1 MITISLKVQK
11 QQVLRYP
18 MNKIFALTKK
28 ELQSFFSSPIAY
40 IILIVMLS
48 LFNIFFFLII
58 DQNRELSLRDVFQV
72 MEFMLVFFIP
82 LLTMRLFS
90 EEKSNGTMEFLL
102 TAPLTHT
109 MIVLGKYFSMLIF
122 FSLLIG
128 LTSVY
133 YFIVEYFGDPD
144 PLSMLSG
151 YLGIWLEG
159 AFFIAVGLLASS
171 WTSNQIIAAMVS
183 YLILF
188 SLYFST
194 SFTQYVSGSAEHFL
208 IQLSTHTHLENFAI
222 GIITPSDVVYYLAGI
237 LLCLVL
243 TRLSIDN
250 RLWH

>member
-1 MITISLKVQK
+1 MS
-11 QQVLRYP
+11 
-18 MNKIFALTKK
+18 KIVALIKK
-28 ELQSFFSSPIAY
+28 ELHGYFSSPIAY
-40 IILIVMLS
+40 IILILMLS
-48 LFNIFFFLII
+48 LFNVFFFLVI
-58 DQNRELSLRDVFQV
+58 DQNREVSLRDVFQL

-90 EEKSNGTMEFLL
+90 EEKANGTMEFLQ
-102 TAPLTHT
+102 TAPLTQS

-122 FSLLIG
+122 YSLLIA
-128 LTSVY
+128 LTLTY

-144 PLSMLSG
+144 PLGMLFG

-188 SLYFST
+188 LLYFAT
-194 SFTQYVSGSAEHFL
+194 SFTQYLSGSAEQFL
-208 IQLSTHTHLENFAI
+208 LQMSTHTHLENFAI
-222 GIITPSDVVYYLAGI
+222 GIITPSDVVYYLSGI
-237 LLCLVL
+237 VCCLAL

>member
-1 MITISLKVQK
+1 
-11 QQVLRYP
+11 

-28 ELQSFFSSPIAY
+28 ELHSFFSSPIAY

-58 DQNRELSLRDVFQV
+58 DQNREVSLRDVFQL

-122 FSLLIG
+122 FTLLIG
-128 LTSVY
+128 LTFSY
-133 YFIVEYFGDPD
+133 YIIVEYFGEPD
-144 PLSMLSG
+144 LLSMLSG

-188 SLYFST
+188 SLYFAT
-194 SFTQYVSGSAEHFL
+194 SFTQYVSGSAEQFL

-237 LLCLVL
+237 VLCLLL

>member
-1 MITISLKVQK
+1 LHS
-11 QQVLRYP
+11 Y
-18 MNKIFALTKK
+18 FC
-28 ELQSFFSSPIAY
+28 SPIAY
-40 IILIVMLS
+40 ITLIVMLS
-48 LFNIFFFLII
+48 LFNVFFFLVI
-58 DQNRELSLRDVFQV
+58 DQNREVSLRDVFQL
-72 MEFMLVFFIP
+72 MEFMLVFLIP

-90 EEKSNGTMEFLL
+90 DEKSNGTMEFLL

-122 FSLLIG
+122 YSLLIG
-128 LTSVY
+128 LTGIY
-133 YFIVEYFGDPD
+133 YLIVEYFGEPD

-183 YLILF
+183 YVILF
-188 SLYFST
+188 FLYFSS
-194 SFTQYVSGSAEHFL
+194 SFTQYVGGSAEQFL

-222 GIITPSDVVYYLAGI
+222 GIITPSDVVYYMAGI
-237 LLCLVL
+237 VLCLVL

>member
-1 MITISLKVQK
+1 
-11 QQVLRYP
+11 
-18 MNKIFALTKK
+18 MNKVFALTKK
-28 ELQSFFSSPIAY
+28 ELHSYFSSPIAY

-58 DQNRELSLRDVFQV
+58 DQNREVSLRDVFQL
-72 MEFMLVFFIP
+72 MEFMLVFLIP

-90 EEKSNGTMEFLL
+90 EEKANGTMEFLL

-109 MIVLGKYFSMLIF
+109 MIVLGKYLSMLIF
-122 FSLLIG
+122 YSLLIG
-128 LTSVY
+128 LTLTY

-144 PLSMLSG
+144 LSSMLSG

-188 SLYFST
+188 SLYFAT
-194 SFTQYVSGSAEHFL
+194 SFTQYVGGSAENFL
-208 IQLSTHTHLENFAI
+208 NQLSTHVHLENFAI

-237 LLCLVL
+237 VLCLVL

>member
-1 MITISLKVQK
+1 
-11 QQVLRYP
+11 
-18 MNKIFALTKK
+18 MNKIVALTKK
-28 ELQSFFSSPIAY
+28 ELYSFFSSPIAY

-58 DQNRELSLRDVFQV
+58 DQNREVSLRDVFQL

-102 TAPLTHT
+102 TAPLTLT
-109 MIVLGKYFSMLIF
+109 MIVLGKYLSMLIF
-122 FSLLIG
+122 FTLLIG
-128 LTSVY
+128 LTSTY
-133 YFIVEYFGDPD
+133 YFIIEYFGDPD
-144 PLSMLSG
+144 PLSILSG

-188 SLYFST
+188 SLYFAS
-194 SFTQYVSGSAEHFL
+194 SFTQYFSGSAEHFL

-250 RLWH
+250 KLWL

>member
-1 MITISLKVQK
+1 
-11 QQVLRYP
+11 

-28 ELQSFFSSPIAY
+28 ELHGLFSSPVAY

-48 LFNIFFFLII
+48 LFNIFFFLSI
-58 DQNRELSLRDVFQV
+58 DQNREVSLRDVFQL

-128 LTSVY
+128 LTVIY
-133 YFIVEYFGDPD
+133 YLIVEYFGDPD
-144 PLSMLSG
+144 PSSMLSG
-151 YLGIWLEG
+151 YIGIWLEG
-159 AFFIAVGLLASS
+159 AFFIAVGLLVSS

-188 SLYFST
+188 SLYFAT
-194 SFTQYVSGSAEHFL
+194 SFTQYVNGNVKHLL

>member
-1 MITISLKVQK
+1 
-11 QQVLRYP
+11 
-18 MNKIFALTKK
+18 MNKIYALTKK
-28 ELQSFFSSPIAY
+28 ELHRFFSSPIAY

-48 LFNIFFFLII
+48 LFNVFFFLII
-58 DQNRELSLRDVFQV
+58 DQNREVSLRDVFQL

-102 TAPLTHT
+102 TSPLTHT

-122 FSLLIG
+122 FTLLIS
-128 LTSVY
+128 LTFSY
-133 YFIVEYFGDPD
+133 YFIVEYFGEPD
-144 PLSMLSG
+144 PSSILSG

-188 SLYFST
+188 SLYFAT
-194 SFTQYVSGSAEHFL
+194 SFTQYVGGSAEHFL
-208 IQLSTHTHLENFAI
+208 IQMSTHTHLENFAL

-237 LLCLVL
+237 VLCLVL

-250 RLWH
+250 RLWQ

>member
-1 MITISLKVQK
+1 
-11 QQVLRYP
+11 

-28 ELQSFFSSPIAY
+28 ELYGLFSSPIAY

-48 LFNIFFFLII
+48 LFNVFFFLII
-58 DQNRELSLRDVFQV
+58 DQNAEVSLRDVFQL

-90 EEKSNGTMEFLL
+90 EEKANGTMEFLL

-109 MIVLGKYFSMLIF
+109 MIVLGKYFSLLIF
-122 FSLLIG
+122 YTLLIG
-128 LTSVY
+128 LTGIY
-133 YFIVEYFGDPD
+133 YFIVEYYGEPD
-144 PLSMLSG
+144 SLSMLSG

-188 SLYFST
+188 SLYFAT
-194 SFTQYVSGSAEHFL
+194 SFTQYVNGWAEHFL

-222 GIITPSDVVYYLAGI
+222 GIITPSDVVYYLSGI
-237 LLCLVL
+237 VLCLVL